1 MKKFYILFLCTL
13 LIPEMA
19 KAQTTDLCRGKYF
32 TEAQGAAFLSAHVP
46 TDLKSWKSRAEKIRA
61 QIKSGM
67 ELTELPPRPKSQAVI
82 HSRRVMDGYTVEN
95 VYFESLPGVF
105 VTGNL
110 YRPTLEEKSYAG
122 ILCPHGHDG
131 KAEGRLREQT
141 QVRCANLAK
150 MGAVVFTW
158 DMLGYGDSKQC
169 SHDIKKSLKLQ
180 TINSVRA
187 LDFLMEQSGVD
198 ANRIGITGESGGGT
212 QSFLLAAL
220 DPRIKVSIPCVM
232 ISAHFFGGCNCE
244 SGMPIHKKG
253 DTYQTNNVEIAALTA
268 PRPMIMI
275 SDGADWT
282 SNTPL
287 VEYPFMQKI
296 YALYRQANK
305 LEQVHLAKDVHDYG
319 PNKRMAMYPFVAKHL
334 GLHLSRI
341 QDAAGNFQ
349 ESKTLLSAQ
358 ELAAYNTLFPIP
370 THARMGDAS
379 ISALLE

>member
-1 MKKFYILFLCTL
+1 MNKLLCILLVGIALTGKGQS
-13 LIPEMA
+13 A
-19 KAQTTDLCRGKYF
+19 DLCRGKYF
-32 TEAQGAAFLSAHVP
+32 TEAQGAAFLTEHVP
-46 TDLKSWKSRAEKIRA
+46 PDLGAWTVRAEKIRA

-67 ELTELPPRPKSQAVI
+67 ELMKMPAKPTSQAVI
-82 HSRRVMDGYTVEN
+82 HSKRVMNGYTVEN

-110 YRPTLEEKSYAG
+110 YRPTSKENSYAG

-131 KAEGRLREQT
+131 KSEGRWREQT

-169 SHDIKKSLKLQ
+169 RHDIEKSLKLQ

-187 LDFLMEQSGVD
+187 LDFLLEQDKVD
-198 ANRIGITGESGGGT
+198 PKRIGITGESGGGT

-220 DPRIKVSIPCVM
+220 DPRISVSIPCVM
-232 ISAHFFGGCNCE
+232 ISAHFFGGCVCE

-253 DTYQTNNVEIAALTA
+253 DSYQTNNVEIAALTA
-268 PRPMIMI
+268 PRPMLMI

-296 YALYRQANK
+296 YGLFGEANQ
-305 LEQVHLAKDVHDYG
+305 LEQVHLAKDVHVYG
-319 PNKRMAMYPFVAKHL
+319 PKQRMAMYPFVAKHL
-334 GLHLSRI
+334 GLHIARI
-341 QDAAGNFQ
+341 QDGQGNIQ
-349 ESKTLLSAQ
+349 ESKEILTAQ
-358 ELAAYNTLFPIP
+358 ELSVFTNAFPRP
-370 THARMGDAS
+370 RHAVMGDEEV
-379 ISALLE
+379 SALLN

>member
-1 MKKFYILFLCTL
+1 MKKIYVLILCTL

-19 KAQTTDLCRGKYF
+19 KAQTADLCRGKYF

-67 ELTELPPRPKSQAVI
+67 ELNELPTRPKSQAVI
-82 HSRRVMDGYTVEN
+82 HSKRVMDGYTVEN

-110 YRPTLEEKSYAG
+110 YRPTREEKSYAG

-131 KAEGRLREQT
+131 KAEGRMREQT

-198 ANRIGITGESGGGT
+198 AERIGITGESGGGT

-220 DPRIKVSIPCVM
+220 DPRIQVSIPCVM

-296 YALYRQANK
+296 YALYGQASK

-341 QDAAGNFQ
+341 QDAQGNIQ

-358 ELAAYNTLFPIP
+358 ELAAYNTLNPIP
-370 THARMGDAS
+370 THARMGDAA
-379 ISALLE
+379 ISALLD